1 MKKYLT
7 FYSDIAERYFYLEQ
21 KVRNVNT
28 GKIGFVREIHP
39 HNIKDSILVQFKA
52 GKKLYK
58 KNDILLLAEI

>member
-21 KVRNVNT
+21 RVRNVNT
-28 GKIGFVREIHP
+28 GKIGIVREIHP
-39 HNIKDSILVQFKA
+39 FRIMNSILVQYKS

-58 KNDILLLAEI
+58 GNDILIVEGI